1 MKNIYSIIKSS
12 TDLKKSKNSDVIDSE
27 CLFGEKFKLIRREG
41 KWSYGISVIDNY
53 YGWVETIAL
62 GIYNKTNYTISTK
75 RSCLLTKPDVK
86 SPLIQFLPIRSD
98 INVIE
103 IKKKWAKINIF
114 NNKEFGYVF
123 AEDITCKTKLR

>member
-53 YGWVETIAL
+53 GWVETIAL

-86 SPLIQFLPIRSD
+86 SSLIQFLPIRSD

-103 IKKKWAKINIF
+103 IKKMGQYI
-114 NNKEFGYVF
+114 
-123 AEDITCKTKLR
+123 